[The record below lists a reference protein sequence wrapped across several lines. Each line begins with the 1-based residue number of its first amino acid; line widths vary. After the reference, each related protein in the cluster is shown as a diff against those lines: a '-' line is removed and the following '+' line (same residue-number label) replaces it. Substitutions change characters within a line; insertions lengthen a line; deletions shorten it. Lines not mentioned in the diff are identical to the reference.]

1 MRILLVEDHDDTR
14 HVLKRSL
21 TRSGHEVAAA
31 EDLQSGIDLLGS
43 GDFDVIVSDIALPD
57 GTGYALISEAR
68 KRGSAA
74 VGIAFSAYDY
84 PPDVLEPKATGF
96 DHHLNK
102 PSDSDRLFSLVDE
115 AAAEL
120 SILH

>member
-14 HVLKRSL
+14 HVLKCSL
-21 TRSGHEVAAA
+21 TRSGHEVQAA
-31 EDLQSGIDLLGS
+31 EDLRSGIDLLGS

-68 KRGSAA
+68 RRGSGA

-84 PPDVLEPKATGF
+84 PGEVLEPKVTGF

-102 PSDSDRLFSLVDE
+102 PFDSDRLFAIVDQT
-115 AAAEL
+115 AAEI
-120 SILH
+120 SILG